1 MRSWAAQQPQR
12 LTIPAGGSFNQYDA
26 SRFFLGLFKKP
37 AKSNWTAN
45 DLVTMSEPVFS
56 SSESIVFAMESLTG
70 RSDSEDEVTLLYVV
84 ESATG
89 VPLST
94 GSKTA
99 TWDTLWT
106 GDLILGQ
113 VDETPQEAGTYTLR
127 LYLNGQSAATKEFTV
142 Q

>member
-1 MRSWAAQQPQR
+1 
-12 LTIPAGGSFNQYDA
+12 
-26 SRFFLGLFKKP
+26 
-37 AKSNWTAN
+37 
-45 DLVTMSEPVFS
+45 MSEPVFS